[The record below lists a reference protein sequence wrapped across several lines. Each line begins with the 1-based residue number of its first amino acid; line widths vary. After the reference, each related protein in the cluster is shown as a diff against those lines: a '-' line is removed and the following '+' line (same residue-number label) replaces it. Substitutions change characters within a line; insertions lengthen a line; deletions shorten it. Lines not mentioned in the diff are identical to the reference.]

1 MAHNHNNGMSGVWNS
16 LNSLNLI
23 VAFALASFSVFALV
37 QVELMS
43 PLIDFVE
50 DNPQLPLAGSLG
62 SIILLVISG
71 NTRDPQYYHPVEM
84 GLIGAGVVLMVAM
97 SFFDSVR
104 DPIINNNP
112 HAGAAVVLI
121 MLVVAAV
128 IGR

>member
-1 MAHNHNNGMSGVWNS
+1 MAHNHGNSPGDIWSS

-23 VAFALASFSVFALV
+23 VAFALAAFSVFALV

-43 PLIDFVE
+43 PLISFVE
-50 DNPQLPLAGSLG
+50 DHPQLPLAGSLAA
-62 SIILLVISG
+62 IVVLLVSG

-84 GLIGAGVVLMVAM
+84 AIIGFGVVLMIGI
-97 SFFDSVR
+97 SFFDKLR
-104 DPIINNNP
+104 DPVINNNP
-112 HAGAAVVLI
+112 HAGAAVALI